1 MLKEIR
7 INNYRIFGG
16 NHHILLSM
24 DDARPFTVVSTI
36 NASGK
41 TTMVD
46 AVLWCFGES
55 LRWSSKQ
62 NLLNLEVEQS
72 LSLGETTEVSI
83 ELIFEIQKKTLCFK
97 RVACLRKNFNDS
109 SVYKEDFY
117 FNERLLPPKVYR
129 EIIEKQFPYWRL
141 MITMWDE
148 RMSVQDFSRRLQK
161 EVYYYTKNV
170 VHFSKLFECIEA
182 EANSIFDDLC
192 SRSVRFKLKWNK
204 ELGFDVL
211 IMHDGKWESY
221 CPSTTFVVRVNVA
234 IAIATYRIL
243 TENNPMNWNVPFIV
257 DDFLMGVAKNQF
269 SINEICALMYPT
281 QTLFLLHQNSLEGLS
296 SFIANKFGKQYSM
309 ICTRDYT
316 NVEITANDEIR

>member
-7 INNYRIFGG
+7 INNFRIFGG
-16 NHHILLSM
+16 DHHILLSM
-24 DDARPFTVVSTI
+24 EDDRPFTVVSTI
-36 NASGK
+36 CFSGK

-83 ELIFEIQKKTLCFK
+83 ELIFEIQEKTLCFK

-141 MITMWDE
+141 MITMWDD
-148 RMSVQDFSRRLQK
+148 RMTRQDFSRKLQK

-182 EANSIFDDLC
+182 EAKNIFDDLC
-192 SRSVRFKLKWNK
+192 YRDGRFKLKWNK
-204 ELGFDVL
+204 ERGFYVL
-211 IMHDGKWESY
+211 IMLDGKWEGY
-221 CPSTTFVVRVNVA
+221 CPSGTFVVTVNVA

-243 TENNPMNWNVPFIV
+243 TENNPMNLNFPFIV
-257 DDFLMGVAKNQF
+257 DDFLLSVDKNQF
-269 SINEICALMYPT
+269 SINELCALMYPT

-296 SFIANKFGKQYSM
+296 SLTANKFGKQYSM
-309 ICTRDYT
+309 ICNRDCT

>member
-16 NHHILLSM
+16 DHHILLSM
-24 DDARPFTVVSTI
+24 EDARPFTVVSTI
-36 NASGK
+36 TASGK

-55 LRWSSKQ
+55 SRWSSKQ
-62 NLLNLEVEQS
+62 NLLNFEVEQS
-72 LSLGETTEVSI
+72 LSLGETTEVSV
-83 ELIFEIQKKTLCFK
+83 ELIFEIQEKIVCFK

-117 FNERLLPPKVYR
+117 FNERLLSPKVYR
-129 EIIEKQFPYWRL
+129 EIIEKIFPYWRL

-148 RMSVQDFSRRLQK
+148 RMTLQDFSRKLEK
-161 EVYYYTKNV
+161 EVYCCTKNV
-170 VHFSKLFECIEA
+170 VHFSELFECIEA

-192 SRSVRFKLKWNK
+192 YRNGRFKLKWNK

-211 IMHDGKWESY
+211 IMQDGNWESY
-221 CPSTTFVVRVNVA
+221 CPSSTFVVTVNVA

-243 TENNPMNWNVPFIV
+243 TENNPMHSNFPFIA
-257 DDFLMGVAKNQF
+257 DDFLMMVDKNQF

-281 QTLFLLHQNSLEGLS
+281 QTLLLLHQNSLEGLS
-296 SFIANKFGKQYSM
+296 SLTANKLGKQYSM
-309 ICTRDYT
+309 IRTRDCT